1 MQMCMIDYV
10 FSAVHIMFL
19 PSQKLSLLL
28 RICLRHQSVI
38 TFFSGASPPKKNP
51 GSVPVL
57 CLLAV
62 REKPNL
68 ANLNKIAAC
77 GVWAV
82 QVTTLYRIT
91 FCCVCIIYLFIYLF
105 FIVSVQFGKKCDP
118 PWRVGRNL
126 ISWRDWAPKGRGV
139 GYSTTFIFN
148 IFLCRE
154 APLRGPDPQ
163 PFA

>member
-1 MQMCMIDYV
+1 MY
-10 FSAVHIMFL
+10 
-19 PSQKLSLLL
+19 SQQFTLCYCLVKSLLL

-51 GSVPVL
+51 GSAPVL

-91 FCCVCIIYLFIYLF
+91 LCCVCIIYLFIYLF

-118 PWRVGRNL
+118 PKPERFSNFHSHKMHLFDLLGLLTDRND
-126 ISWRDWAPKGRGV
+126 SFP
-139 GYSTTFIFN
+139 YPFIDFN
-148 IFLCRE
+148 
-154 APLRGPDPQ
+154 
-163 PFA
+163 